1 MNKPVLDRVL
11 SFEHMERQELIKKIE
26 QLPPD
31 RLAEVER
38 FVESITSDEAES
50 VRQDRFQAISE
61 YAAKYAGT
69 SMDLDEDLE
78 AAAVESL
85 LRETSYE

>member
-1 MNKPVLDRVL
+1 
-11 SFEHMERQELIKKIE
+11 MERQELIKKIE

-38 FVESITSDEAES
+38 FVESITGDEAGS
-50 VRQDRFQAISE
+50 VRERRFPAISE
-61 YAAKYAGT
+61 YAAKHAGT
-69 SMDLDEDLE
+69 SVDLDEELE
-78 AAAVESL
+78 AAGVESL

>member
-1 MNKPVLDRVL
+1 MQR
-11 SFEHMERQELIKKIE
+11 HELIKKIE

-38 FVESITSDEAES
+38 FIESITGDGTES
-50 VRQDRFQAISE
+50 VRQSRFQAISE
-61 YAAKYAGT
+61 YAKKYAGT
-69 SMDLDEDLE
+69 STDLDEELE
-78 AAAVESL
+78 AAGVESL

>member
-1 MNKPVLDRVL
+1 
-11 SFEHMERQELIKKIE
+11 MERQELIKKIE
-26 QLPPD
+26 QLPSD

-38 FVESITSDEAES
+38 FLETLTRNEMDTD
-50 VRQDRFQAISE
+50 RQRRFQSISE

-69 SMDLDEDLE
+69 SMDLDEELE
-78 AAAVESL
+78 AAGIESL

>member
-1 MNKPVLDRVL
+1 
-11 SFEHMERQELIKKIE
+11 MERQELIKKIE
-26 QLPPD
+26 ELPPD

-50 VRQDRFQAISE
+50 VRARRFSAISE

-69 SMDLDEDLE
+69 SGDLDEELE
-78 AAAVESL
+78 AAGVECL

>member
-1 MNKPVLDRVL
+1 
-11 SFEHMERQELIKKIE
+11 MERQELIKKIE

-38 FVESITSDEAES
+38 FVESITSDDVES
-50 VRQDRFQAISE
+50 VRERRLSAISE

-69 SMDLDEDLE
+69 PADLDEELE
-78 AAAVESL
+78 AAGVECL

>member
-1 MNKPVLDRVL
+1 
-11 SFEHMERQELIKKIE
+11 MERQELIKKIE

-38 FVESITSDEAES
+38 FIESISGDEAES
-50 VRQDRFQAISE
+50 VRQKRFQAISE

-69 SMDLDEDLE
+69 SADLDEELE
-78 AAAVESL
+78 AAGVECL

>member
-1 MNKPVLDRVL
+1 M
-11 SFEHMERQELIKKIE
+11 EHQELIKKIE

-38 FVESITSDEAES
+38 FVESIAGDEAES
-50 VRQDRFQAISE
+50 VRQSRSQAISE
-61 YAAKYAGT
+61 FAAKYAGT

-78 AAAVESL
+78 AAGIESL

>member
-1 MNKPVLDRVL
+1 
-11 SFEHMERQELIKKIE
+11 MESQELIKKIE

-38 FVESITSDEAES
+38 FVESITGDEAES

-69 SMDLDEDLE
+69 PADLDEELQ
-78 AAAVESL
+78 AAGVEHL
-85 LRETSYE
+85 LQMD

>member
-1 MNKPVLDRVL
+1 
-11 SFEHMERQELIKKIE
+11 MERQDLIKKIE

-38 FVESITSDEAES
+38 FIETITGDEAAS
-50 VRQDRFQAISE
+50 VRQKRFQSISE

-69 SMDLDEDLE
+69 SVDLDEELE
-78 AAAVESL
+78 AAGVECL

>member
-1 MNKPVLDRVL
+1 MHVIL
-11 SFEHMERQELIKKIE
+11 FQMECQELIKKIE

-38 FVESITSDEAES
+38 FVESITSDEVES
-50 VRQDRFQAISE
+50 VRERRFSAISE
-61 YAAKYAGT
+61 YAAKNAGT
-69 SMDLDEDLE
+69 PADLDEELE
-78 AAAVESL
+78 AAGVESL

>member
-1 MNKPVLDRVL
+1 
-11 SFEHMERQELIKKIE
+11 MERQELIKKIE

-38 FVESITSDEAES
+38 FVESITRTSDEAES
-50 VRQDRFQAISE
+50 VRQSRFQAISE

-69 SMDLDEDLE
+69 SADLDEELE
-78 AAAVESL
+78 AAGVENL

>member
-1 MNKPVLDRVL
+1 
-11 SFEHMERQELIKKIE
+11 MERQELIKRIE

-38 FVESITSDEAES
+38 FIESITGDEAES
-50 VRQDRFQAISE
+50 VRQKRFQAISE
-61 YAAKYAGT
+61 YPAKYAGT
-69 SMDLDEDLE
+69 SADLDEELE
-78 AAAVESL
+78 AAGVECL

>member
-1 MNKPVLDRVL
+1 
-11 SFEHMERQELIKKIE
+11 MERQELIKKIE
-26 QLPPD
+26 RLPPD

-38 FVESITSDEAES
+38 FVEFITNDEVEP

-61 YAAKYAGT
+61 YAAQCAGT
-69 SMDLDEDLE
+69 SADLSEKLE
-78 AAAVESL
+78 AAGVESL

>member
-1 MNKPVLDRVL
+1 MQR
-11 SFEHMERQELIKKIE
+11 HELIKKIE

-38 FVESITSDEAES
+38 FIESITGDDAES
-50 VRQDRFQAISE
+50 VRRSRFQAISE

-69 SMDLDEDLE
+69 STDLDEELE
-78 AAAVESL
+78 VAGVESL